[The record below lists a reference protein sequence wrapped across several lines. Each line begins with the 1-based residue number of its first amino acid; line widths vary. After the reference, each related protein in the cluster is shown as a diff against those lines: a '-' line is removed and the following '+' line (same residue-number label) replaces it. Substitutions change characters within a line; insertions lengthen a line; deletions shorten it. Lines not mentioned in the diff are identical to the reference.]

1 MICSFSHRES
11 STAAAKRWST
21 SYARVRRVMLS
32 QSNSPDTLI
41 SFFFFSLLLIWAHCF
56 SSVSHP
62 CFLMSPNILN
72 NCVCLVSVYWLL
84 TLLVT
89 TYVFTGYRPEF
100 TLLVEPPVGDPEYLI
115 AEINLPGVVRHILHL
130 NINTLHL
137 STMSLTLICP
147 KFKYE
152 LPFKLPVLWGKY
164 KSSRI

>member
-1 MICSFSHRES
+1 MICSFSYRES
-11 STAAAKRWST
+11 STAAAKRWSP

-32 QSNSPDTLI
+32 QSNSPDT
-41 SFFFFSLLLIWAHCF
+41 FFSLLLIWAHCF

-72 NCVCLVSVYWLL
+72 NCVFLVSVYWLL

-152 LPFKLPVLWGKY
+152 LPVLWGKY

>member
-1 MICSFSHRES
+1 MICSFSYRES

-32 QSNSPDTLI
+32 QSNSPDT
-41 SFFFFSLLLIWAHCF
+41 FFSLLLIWAHCF

-152 LPFKLPVLWGKY
+152 LPVLWGKY

>member
-1 MICSFSHRES
+1 MICSFSYRES

-32 QSNSPDTLI
+32 QSNSPDT
-41 SFFFFSLLLIWAHCF
+41 FFSLLLIWAHCF

-72 NCVCLVSVYWLL
+72 NCVFLVSVYWLL

-152 LPFKLPVLWGKY
+152 LPVLWGKY

>member
-1 MICSFSHRES
+1 MICSFSYRES

-32 QSNSPDTLI
+32 QSNSPDT
-41 SFFFFSLLLIWAHCF
+41 FFSLLLIWAHCF

-72 NCVCLVSVYWLL
+72 NCVFLVSVYWLL

-89 TYVFTGYRPEF
+89 TYVFTGYRPAF

-152 LPFKLPVLWGKY
+152 LPVLWGKY